1 MDQGDFHS
9 YISLLFSDQGSHTC
23 VVFIIAFFLLVSMK
37 TNIDENMIMIL
48 IMEKLL
54 YVPAVKM
61 SKHVSV
67 NVKYT
72 F

>member
-9 YISLLFSDQGSHTC
+9 YISLLFSDQGSHTY
-23 VVFIIAFFLLVSMK
+23 VVFLMPFFLLVSMK
-37 TNIDENMIMIL
+37 MNIDENMNMIL

-54 YVPAVKM
+54 YVPVVM
-61 SKHVSV
+61 SKHVSM